1 MIQCLLYT
9 SSPDSPSRSQV
20 EFSCDI
26 IGTPRP
32 DITWFKDGFEV
43 YDTRRFGFL
52 VEGDRYILI
61 LKEARL
67 TDEGD
72 IRVRATNRAG
82 VASSQATLVVQGEYV
97 IQRPRSLVA
106 ASRRWKAD
114 LDLHGL
120 LENVS
125 KDEAK
130 FPQ

>member
-1 MIQCLLYT
+1 M
-9 SSPDSPSRSQV
+9 

-52 VEGDRYILI
+52 VEGDRYTLV
-61 LKEARL
+61 LKESRL

-82 VASSQATLVVQGEYV
+82 VASSQATLVVQGEYGMTSRCGSLGSCV
-97 IQRPRSLVA
+97 QRRSKVTSLEGAFSRSFIQKSN
-106 ASRRWKAD
+106 KC
-114 LDLHGL
+114 
-120 LENVS
+120 
-125 KDEAK
+125 
-130 FPQ
+130 